1 MSPDDLIIRSGYVV
15 TMDPALGDLPDGD
28 VLVTGGR
35 IAAVGTGLGAGGAR
49 ELDARGMIVAPGLV
63 NTHWH
68 MWNTL
73 LRSMSGG
80 APGEDGPAGYFPVT
94 ARLGRAFTSDDVY
107 QGTLLACAEAISSG
121 ITTVHDW
128 CHNIRG
134 PGYAE
139 AGLRALAEAG
149 LRARYSYG
157 YAAGQPNDEAMD
169 TDGLRALHRDWDGAG
184 PGPPGAGR
192 LTLGMAWRGTGG
204 SNPAMRV
211 APGVYRQEIAAARE
225 LGLPVT
231 VHASGPPSAA
241 GQIAALAGAG
251 LLGPDLQVVHANC
264 ATPEEIGQLAAAG
277 CAVSLSPFSELLI
290 GYGLPQTAGLL
301 AAGIRVGLSVDTTA
315 LTGNADMFAI
325 MKLTQ
330 GLING
335 TAQQEFACTA
345 RQALALG
352 TIDGARSLGLDGVTG
367 SLTPGKRA
375 DRHPGHHRA
384 PEPGRADRPGRV
396 AGHGGPARERGHRA
410 GRRPDPQARG
420 VAGHAGRR
428 ADQRPG
434 PRGPGPGPRPRR
446 LARSWAGRL
455 ARSWAGRLARS
466 WAGRLARS
474 WAGAY
479 CSCPSR

>member
-1 MSPDDLIIRSGYVV
+1 VSADDLVIRSGHVV
-15 TMDPALGDLPDGD
+15 TMDPDLGDIPDGD
-28 VLVTGGR
+28 VLVAGGQ
-35 IAAVGTGLGAGGAR
+35 IAAVGTGLDAPGTR
-49 ELDARGMIVAPGLV
+49 EIDARGMIVAPGLV
-63 NTHWH
+63 DTHWH

-80 APGEDGPAGYFPVT
+80 MPGEDGPAGYFPVT
-94 ARLGRAFTSDDVY
+94 ARLGRAFTDGDLY
-107 QGTLLACAEAISSG
+107 QGTLLACAEAINSG

-128 CHNIRG
+128 CHNVRG
-134 PGYAE
+134 PAHAE
-139 AGLRALAEAG
+139 AGLRALAESG
-149 LRARYSYG
+149 LRARFSYG
-157 YAAGQPNDEAMD
+157 YAAGQPNDQAMD
-169 TDGLRALHRDWDGAG
+169 TGGLRALHRDWDSWSG
-184 PGPPGAGR
+184 PSAPGRAGR

-211 APGVYRQEIAAARE
+211 APEIYRREIAAGRE
-225 LGLPVT
+225 LGLPIT

-241 GQIAALAGAG
+241 GQIAALASAG

-264 ATPEEIGQLAAAG
+264 ATPAEIGQLAAAG

-352 TIDGARSLGLDGVTG
+352 TIGGARSLGLDPVTG

-375 DRHPGHHRA
+375 DLILVATGHPNLGVLTDPA
-384 PEPGRADRPGRV
+384 ALLVAAAQPGNVDTVLADGQLLKRGGALVTLDAERV
-396 AGHGGPARERGHRA
+396 SAQAREALAGVRA
-410 GRRPDPQARG
+410 
-420 VAGHAGRR
+420 R
-428 ADQRPG
+428 A
-434 PRGPGPGPRPRR
+434 
-446 LARSWAGRL
+446 S
-455 ARSWAGRLARS
+455 
-466 WAGRLARS
+466 
-474 WAGAY
+474 
-479 CSCPSR
+479 

>member
-1 MSPDDLIIRSGYVV
+1 
-15 TMDPALGDLPDGD
+15 
-28 VLVTGGR
+28 
-35 IAAVGTGLGAGGAR
+35 
-49 ELDARGMIVAPGLV
+49 
-63 NTHWH
+63 
-68 MWNTL
+68 
-73 LRSMSGG
+73 
-80 APGEDGPAGYFPVT
+80 
-94 ARLGRAFTSDDVY
+94 
-107 QGTLLACAEAISSG
+107 
-121 ITTVHDW
+121 VHDW
-128 CHNIRG
+128 CHNVRG
-134 PGYAE
+134 PAHAE
-139 AGLRALAEAG
+139 AGLRALAESG
-149 LRARYSYG
+149 LRARFSYG
-157 YAAGQPNDEAMD
+157 YAAGQPNDQAMD
-169 TDGLRALHRDWDGAG
+169 TGGLRALHRDWDSWSGQSA
-184 PGPPGAGR
+184 PGRAGR

-211 APGVYRQEIAAARE
+211 APEIYRREIAAARE

-231 VHASGPPSAA
+231 VHASGPPTAA

-352 TIDGARSLGLDGVTG
+352 TIDGARSLGLDAATG

-375 DRHPGHHRA
+375 DLILVATGHPNLGVLTDPA
-384 PEPGRADRPGRV
+384 ALLVTAAQPGNVDTVLADGQILKR
-396 AGHGGPARERGHRA
+396 GGALVSLDGERISAQAREALAGVRA
-410 GRRPDPQARG
+410 
-420 VAGHAGRR
+420 R
-428 ADQRPG
+428 A
-434 PRGPGPGPRPRR
+434 
-446 LARSWAGRL
+446 A
-455 ARSWAGRLARS
+455 
-466 WAGRLARS
+466 
-474 WAGAY
+474 
-479 CSCPSR
+479 

>member
-1 MSPDDLIIRSGYVV
+1 VSADDLVIRSGYVV
-15 TMDPALGDLPDGD
+15 TMDPDLGDIPDGD
-28 VLVTGGR
+28 VLVAGGR
-35 IAAVGTGLGAGGAR
+35 IAAVGTGLDAPGAR
-49 ELDARGMIVAPGLV
+49 EIDARGMIVAPGLV
-63 NTHWH
+63 DTHWH

-80 APGEDGPAGYFPVT
+80 MPGEDGPAGYFPVT
-94 ARLGRAFTSDDVY
+94 ARLGRAFTDGDIY
-107 QGTLLACAEAISSG
+107 HGTLLACAEAINSG

-128 CHNIRG
+128 CHNVRG
-134 PGYAE
+134 PAHAE
-139 AGLRALAEAG
+139 AGLRALAESG
-149 LRARYSYG
+149 LRARFSYG
-157 YAAGQPNDEAMD
+157 YAAGQPNDQAMD
-169 TDGLRALHRDWDGAG
+169 TGGLRALHRDWDSWSG
-184 PGPPGAGR
+184 PSAPGRAGR

-211 APGVYRQEIAAARE
+211 APEIYRREIAAGRE
-225 LGLPVT
+225 LGLPIT

-241 GQIAALAGAG
+241 GQIAALASAG

-264 ATPEEIGQLAAAG
+264 ATPAEIGQLAAAG

-352 TIDGARSLGLDGVTG
+352 TTGGARSLGLDAVTG

-375 DRHPGHHRA
+375 DLILVATGHPNLGVLTDPA
-384 PEPGRADRPGRV
+384 GLLVAAAQPGNVDTVLADGQLLKRGGALVTLDGDRV
-396 AGHGGPARERGHRA
+396 SAQAREALAGVRA
-410 GRRPDPQARG
+410 
-420 VAGHAGRR
+420 R
-428 ADQRPG
+428 A
-434 PRGPGPGPRPRR
+434 
-446 LARSWAGRL
+446 S
-455 ARSWAGRLARS
+455 
-466 WAGRLARS
+466 
-474 WAGAY
+474 
-479 CSCPSR
+479 

>member
-1 MSPDDLIIRSGYVV
+1 
-15 TMDPALGDLPDGD
+15 
-28 VLVTGGR
+28 
-35 IAAVGTGLGAGGAR
+35 
-49 ELDARGMIVAPGLV
+49 
-63 NTHWH
+63 
-68 MWNTL
+68 
-73 LRSMSGG
+73 MSGG
-80 APGEDGPAGYFPVT
+80 VPGEDGPAGYFPVT
-94 ARLGRAFTSDDVY
+94 ARLGRAFTDGDIY
-107 QGTLLACAEAISSG
+107 QGTLLACAEAINSG

-128 CHNIRG
+128 CHNVRG
-134 PGYAE
+134 PAHAE
-139 AGLRALAEAG
+139 AGLRALAESG
-149 LRARYSYG
+149 LRARFSYG
-157 YAAGQPNDEAMD
+157 YAAGQPNDQAMD
-169 TDGLRALHRDWDGAG
+169 TGGLRALHRDWDSWSGQSA
-184 PGPPGAGR
+184 PGRAGR

-211 APGVYRQEIAAARE
+211 APEIYRREIAAARE

-231 VHASGPPSAA
+231 VHASGPPTAA

-290 GYGLPQTAGLL
+290 GYGLPKTAELL

-352 TIDGARSLGLDGVTG
+352 TIDGARSLGLDAATG

-375 DRHPGHHRA
+375 DLILVATGHPNLGVLTDPA
-384 PEPGRADRPGRV
+384 ALLVTAAQPGNVDTVLADGQILKRGGALVSLDGERV
-396 AGHGGPARERGHRA
+396 SAQAREALAGVRA
-410 GRRPDPQARG
+410 
-420 VAGHAGRR
+420 R
-428 ADQRPG
+428 A
-434 PRGPGPGPRPRR
+434 
-446 LARSWAGRL
+446 A
-455 ARSWAGRLARS
+455 
-466 WAGRLARS
+466 
-474 WAGAY
+474 
-479 CSCPSR
+479 

>member
-1 MSPDDLIIRSGYVV
+1 MSADDLVIRSGHVV
-15 TMDPALGDLPDGD
+15 TMDPELGDIPDGD
-28 VLVTGGR
+28 VLVAGGR
-35 IAAVGTGLGAGGAR
+35 IAAVGTGLDAPGAR
-49 ELDARGMIVAPGLV
+49 EIDARGMIVAPGLV
-63 NTHWH
+63 DTHWH

-80 APGEDGPAGYFPVT
+80 MPGEDGPAGYFPVT
-94 ARLGRAFTSDDVY
+94 ARLGRAFTDGDIY
-107 QGTLLACAEAISSG
+107 QGTLLACAEAINSG

-128 CHNIRG
+128 CHNVRG
-134 PGYAE
+134 PAHAQ
-139 AGLRALAEAG
+139 AGLRALAESG

-157 YAAGQPNDEAMD
+157 YAQGQPNDQPMD
-169 TDGLRALHRDWDGAG
+169 LDGLRALHRDWDSWSG
-184 PGPPGAGR
+184 PSAPGRAGR

-211 APGVYRQEIAAARE
+211 APEIYRREIAAGRE
-225 LGLPVT
+225 LGLPIT

-241 GQIAALAGAG
+241 GQIAALASAG

-264 ATPEEIGQLAAAG
+264 ATPAEIGQLAAAG

-352 TIDGARSLGLDGVTG
+352 TIDGARSLGLDAVTG

-375 DRHPGHHRA
+375 DLILVATGHPNLGVLTDPA
-384 PEPGRADRPGRV
+384 GLLVTAAQPGNVDTVLADGQLLKRGGVLVTLDGERV
-396 AGHGGPARERGHRA
+396 SAQAREALAGVRA
-410 GRRPDPQARG
+410 
-420 VAGHAGRR
+420 R
-428 ADQRPG
+428 A
-434 PRGPGPGPRPRR
+434 
-446 LARSWAGRL
+446 S
-455 ARSWAGRLARS
+455 
-466 WAGRLARS
+466 
-474 WAGAY
+474 
-479 CSCPSR
+479 